1 MQVSYRRKL
10 ICVVADNTDL
20 FIVLFFVV
28 QRFENTVF
36 FRQGKS
42 SDTDGTTYYNINSV
56 SDYVGAEICEIL
68 PFFHAL
74 TGSDYTNPFFK
85 RTKVQ
90 SFKRM
95 VAAPSSMY
103 EVRKH
108 PSFDKVYTSNNIQH
122 TNGEGAW

>member
-20 FIVLFFVV
+20 FIVLFFVI

-68 PFFHAL
+68 PFF
-74 TGSDYTNPFFK
+74 T
-85 RTKVQ
+85 R
-90 SFKRM
+90 
-95 VAAPSSMY
+95 
-103 EVRKH
+103 
-108 PSFDKVYTSNNIQH
+108 
-122 TNGEGAW
+122 